1 MKVKEPDLL
10 EFTQW
15 FEMALNQAT
24 KVERQ
29 DKMKMRRKIRDE
41 LYILLGW
48 ESPTPDVIFNRWEER
63 LENVFKVMNPGLKDD
78 LFRLLKKKLS
88 MPKSRTGDNFF
99 QKSTLGCRPVK
110 DASPSIPGWHCS
122 GL

>member
-10 EFTQW
+10 EFTKW

-41 LYILLGW
+41 LYILLSW

-63 LENVFKVMNPGLKDD
+63 LDKVFKAMPGNLRDD
-78 LFRLLKKKLS
+78 LFRLLKKKLTV
-88 MPKSRTGDNFF
+88 PDG
-99 QKSTLGCRPVK
+99 
-110 DASPSIPGWHCS
+110 
-122 GL
+122 